1 MHQKH
6 MNNIKEA
13 EAAAG
18 GAVKDISDSITIIK
32 INSP

>member
-1 MHQKH
+1 

-13 EAAAG
+13 EAAAEG
-18 GAVKDISDSITIIK
+18 GAAKDINDSITLIK